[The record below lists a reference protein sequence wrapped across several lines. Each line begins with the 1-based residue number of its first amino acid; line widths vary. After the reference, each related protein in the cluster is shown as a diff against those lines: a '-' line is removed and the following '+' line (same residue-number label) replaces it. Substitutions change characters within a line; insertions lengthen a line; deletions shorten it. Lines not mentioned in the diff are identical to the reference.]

1 MVFFSLCFLPI
12 FSLIQAFP
20 MDVSK
25 EANVVCSLCE
35 KTFSDANSAKDHE
48 RQVHK
53 EENVSCAVCGKWE
66 TNIYTLMRHMQ
77 NHETK
82 LCDICSEY
90 QPKKNFARH
99 MANHDQMNKY
109 FECNTC
115 DANFNHKDALKR
127 HMKIHEKAVC
137 EHLPEYFDLK

>member
-1 MVFFSLCFLPI
+1 MEVGVCRIHLTSGSFLLCETILHEIIYDTSKFLLGLLPWYFSFVFLANFQSYPSLP
-12 FSLIQAFP
+12 
-20 MDVSK
+20 
-25 EANVVCSLCE
+25 NVVCSLCE

-66 TNIYTLMRHMQ
+66 TNIYTLMGHMQ

-90 QPKKNFARH
+90 
-99 MANHDQMNKY
+99 
-109 FECNTC
+109 
-115 DANFNHKDALKR
+115 
-127 HMKIHEKAVC
+127 
-137 EHLPEYFDLK
+137 